1 MCNIIMVN
9 KIIISKTLVFS
20 THLIQKS
27 IVWLNSN
34 KAVTYNIVPDWRQ
47 GKEREE
53 LSSGKVL
60 SLMCPV
66 PQAKK

>member
-1 MCNIIMVN
+1 MVN
-9 KIIISKTLVFS
+9 KIIISKTFVFS
-20 THLIQKS
+20 THLIDKS
-27 IVWLNSN
+27 IIWLNSN

-47 GKEREE
+47 GKEGEE

-66 PQAKK
+66 PQENK